1 MARSAL
7 PSKWEGKHHAMTT
20 IEITI
25 TPNGQTI
32 AETKG
37 FKGASCR
44 QASEFLSRSL
54 GRQTSEQLT
63 SDFYTHQ
70 HASQDAQERT

>member
-1 MARSAL
+1 M
-7 PSKWEGKHHAMTT
+7 KT

-25 TPNGQTI
+25 TFNGQTI

-37 FKGASCR
+37 FEGSSCR
-44 QASEFLSRSL
+44 QASEFLSKTL
-54 GRQTSEQLT
+54 GQKKSELLT
-63 SDFYTHQ
+63 TEFYTQQ

>member
-1 MARSAL
+1 M
-7 PSKWEGKHHAMTT
+7 KT

-25 TPNGQTI
+25 DPTAKTT
-32 AETKG
+32 AETRG
-37 FKGASCR
+37 FEGASCR
-44 QASEFLSRSL
+44 QASEFLTKTL

-63 SDFYTHQ
+63 PEFYSHQ

>member
-1 MARSAL
+1 M
-7 PSKWEGKHHAMTT
+7 KT

-25 TPNGQTI
+25 TTNGQTI

-37 FKGASCR
+37 FEGSSCR
-44 QASEFLSRSL
+44 QASEFLSKAL
-54 GRQTSEQLT
+54 GQRKSEQLT

-70 HASQDAQERT
+70 HASQGAQERT